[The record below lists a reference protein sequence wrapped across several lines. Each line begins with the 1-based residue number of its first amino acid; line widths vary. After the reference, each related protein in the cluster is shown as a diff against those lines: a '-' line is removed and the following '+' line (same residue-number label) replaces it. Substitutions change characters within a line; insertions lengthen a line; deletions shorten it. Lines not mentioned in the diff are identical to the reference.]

1 MISIIVRVLLW
12 KMEVIGPVHDPNIVQ
27 ANPNHAKFPHYN
39 IRFKDGEKAAIII
52 DGV

>member
-1 MISIIVRVLLW
+1 
-12 KMEVIGPVHDPNIVQ
+12 MEVIGPVHDPNIVQ

-52 DGV
+52 DGVWFYE